1 MVNVRQMAGVIVL
14 VILAFLTLRTA
25 FRTSYIN
32 FDNPTEFMVY
42 AHSATG
48 VKNVLDQVEDLS
60 RRTTDGLS
68 IRVAFDDDVSWP
80 INWYLRNYDEALYYG
95 PSPSRDLLNYP
106 VVIAGDN
113 NWAKVDPLMQDRYRY
128 PTLPAA

>member
-1 MVNVRQMAGVIVL
+1 
-14 VILAFLTLRTA
+14 
-25 FRTSYIN
+25 
-32 FDNPTEFMVY
+32 MVY

-48 VKNVLDQVEDLS
+48 VKNVMDQVEDLS

-80 INWYLRNYDEALYYG
+80 INWYMRNYDQSLYYG

-106 VVIAGDN
+106 IVIAGDN
-113 NWAKVDPLMQDRYRY
+113 NWAKVDPLMEDLYHSFEYIRMWWPMQDYFALTTERLA
-128 PTLPAA
+128 TASN